1 MDVDNANLVLDVALH
16 ETYGVSALNQS
27 SQRLKS
33 YRRQWQVKDIPG
45 LIAVTLARGITI
57 LNESAN
63 SSLDRIDS
71 AKGLSSTVRIFD
83 LRPGY
88 APTGSKYREGQT
100 VVSKHLSK
108 AVFENETRRFDAF
121 VREIIMLSH
130 PPIADHP
137 NIVDLIAIGWEDYAD
152 YESGLIWPVSI
163 IELAPYG
170 SVQDFLLS
178 GRFEL
183 GFQKLKALCGDV
195 ADGLAW
201 LHACKIVH
209 SDVKSENT
217 IIVVSEE
224 ERDIPGFYFNAK
236 LCDFGFALDMNAL
249 VELGLEKAWLD
260 GYTPPWQPPEADDEI
275 EVSLLPAVDV
285 YCFGMAAA
293 RIFMKGGDPL
303 NICVSEVS
311 LLGEL
316 DRQTL
321 VSQLHRLNAMPRQLT
336 QRCLASNSYTE
347 RERTFLA
354 ELFQMATATQ
364 STVRA
369 SMSQIC
375 EFLSVTP
382 SISLYVPHNPTPCAI
397 YSPSFYRNNASPLE
411 LEEEHTGIPSVSAT
425 DEYVF

>member
-1 MDVDNANLVLDVALH
+1 MDIDNANLALDVVLH

-33 YRRQWQVKDIPG
+33 HRRQWQVKDIPG
-45 LIAVTLARGITI
+45 LIALALARGITI

-63 SSLDRIDS
+63 SSHDRIDS

-83 LRPGY
+83 LKSGY

-108 AVFENETRRFDAF
+108 AVFEAETRRFDAL
-121 VREIIMLSH
+121 VREMVMLSH

-137 NIVDLIAIGWEDYAD
+137 NMVDLIAIGWEDHAD

-163 IELAPYG
+163 IEFAPYG
-170 SVQDFLLS
+170 SAQDFLLS

-183 GFQKLKALCGDV
+183 GFQRLKALCGGL

-209 SDVKSENT
+209 SDVKSEN
-217 IIVVSEE
+217 IVIVVSEE
-224 ERDIPGFYFNAK
+224 ERYIPGFYFNAK
-236 LCDFGFALDMNAL
+236 LCDFGFALDTNAL
-249 VELGLEKAWLD
+249 AELGLEKAWLD
-260 GYTPPWQPPEADDEI
+260 GYTPPWQPPEADEEI

-303 NICVSEVS
+303 DICMFEVS
-311 LLGEL
+311 LPAEF

-321 VSQLHRLNAMPRQLT
+321 VSQLHRLSAMPQQLT

-347 RERTFLA
+347 RERTFFA
-354 ELFQMATATQ
+354 ELFQMSTATQ
-364 STVRA
+364 STARA

-375 EFLSVTP
+375 EFLSVAP
-382 SISLYVPHNPTPCAI
+382 SISLYVPHSLTPYAI
-397 YSPSFYRNNASPLE
+397 YSISFLF
-411 LEEEHTGIPSVSAT
+411 LGIMPVLWNWKRGIRA
-425 DEYVF
+425 YQA